1 MHHPLP
7 KGLRVKS
14 LPVTPLTM
22 LCMLISSLAVAD
34 PHSFDIAP
42 QPLAGALNRL
52 AAQSGL
58 QVIFDGTLV
67 LGKHSPGVVG
77 SKEPEAALAELLQGS
92 GLTWRATGGNS
103 VMLEKASES
112 SGPLQ
117 LGATAIVGQELGEMT
132 ENTGSYTTGAM
143 QTATKLPLT
152 LRETPQSVSV
162 VTRKRMD
169 DKAMTSISDVAKS
182 APGIFLNNSGGAGRP
197 TFSARGFDI
206 DNIMYDGFPTSF
218 LTYLPSGQANLAMYD
233 RVEIVRG
240 ASGLAQGVATL
251 LAPSTWCASARPIN
265 SRPRSPAVPAV
276 GMITPAPWMSAAH
289 SMKTAHCAPVPWSR
303 GKTPKASETRWRVMP
318 ICSMGWSTPT

>member
-14 LPVTPLTM
+14 LFVTPLTM
-22 LCMLISSLAVAD
+22 LCMLISGLAVAD

-117 LGATAIVGQELGEMT
+117 LGQ
-132 ENTGSYTTGAM
+132 
-143 QTATKLPLT
+143 
-152 LRETPQSVSV
+152 RQSSV
-162 VTRKRMD
+162 RNW
-169 DKAMTSISDVAKS
+169 AK
-182 APGIFLNNSGGAGRP
+182 
-197 TFSARGFDI
+197 
-206 DNIMYDGFPTSF
+206 
-218 LTYLPSGQANLAMYD
+218 
-233 RVEIVRG
+233 
-240 ASGLAQGVATL
+240 
-251 LAPSTWCASARPIN
+251 
-265 SRPRSPAVPAV
+265 
-276 GMITPAPWMSAAH
+276 
-289 SMKTAHCAPVPWSR
+289 
-303 GKTPKASETRWRVMP
+303 
-318 ICSMGWSTPT
+318 